1 MRRREFVV
9 GLGGAAAAWPLA
21 ARAQQPGGVRR
32 VGVLMNTVA
41 TDAKFQSYVAVFIQ
55 GLRQLGWVEGHNLR
69 VDVRRSLE
77 RRANISGTSLPTSPQ
92 APRKPGSAGVD
103 APLSPNELLQWLR
116 IRLVRRRVP
125 HHLSWNSRC
134 RLAPRRRDLL
144 SGRSAWVVVEASAE
158 GTIEGASAGW
168 MMTVLVEVEPVGRGE
183 IAY

>member
-125 HHLSWNSRC
+125 HHLRP
-134 RLAPRRRDLL
+134 LAPRPFVGLGRVGGAPNDGGEGVLLQSALRRRL
-144 SGRSAWVVVEASAE
+144 SDRRPPPSGQIQERLSR
-158 GTIEGASAGW
+158 
-168 MMTVLVEVEPVGRGE
+168 L
-183 IAY
+183 